1 MSHSF
6 QKPKPA
12 DPGLRVPPHSQ
23 EAEVCVLGSVLI
35 DNRALNRALEWIGPE
50 DLYRNAHRV
59 IFSAMVSLADGGEP
73 IDQITL
79 TERIQGKGQLEM
91 VGGPATIAALVDSV
105 PTSANVENYAK
116 IVREKA
122 VLRRLI
128 EAGHDI
134 VESGLEAVRDVDEIV
149 DVAQRR
155 IFEVAER
162 RIKGSLVPT
171 RELVRSSF
179 EIIEQLHDKKSLVTG
194 VPSSFEDLDKIT
206 SGFQKSDLIIVA
218 ARPSMGKTSFVLN
231 VAQRAAIDHG
241 LTVAVFSIEMSAMQI
256 VMRML
261 CAEGRVDATRLRS
274 GFLSSDNW
282 TDLTRAAGSISEA
295 PLYIDDSANLTV
307 TELKAKARRLKSEH
321 GLDLVIVDYL
331 QLMQGR
337 RDAERR
343 DLEVG
348 EISRALKGLAK
359 ELNVPVIAVSQ
370 LRRAVEDR
378 PSKKPQLSD
387 LRESGALEQDADVIL
402 FIYREEMYRR
412 TKGEEALEDVRGTAE
427 IIVGKQRNGPVGE
440 VKLAFLS
447 KYSRFDDLERRYEE

>member
-1 MSHSF
+1 MSDSF
-6 QKPKPA
+6 RKPKPA

-23 EAEVCVLGSVLI
+23 EAEICVLGSVLI
-35 DNRALNRALEWIGPE
+35 DNRALNRALEWIAPE

-59 IFSAMVSLADGGEP
+59 IFSAMMSLADGGEP

-79 TERIQGKGQLEM
+79 MERIQGKGQLET
-91 VGGPATIAALVDSV
+91 VGGPAAIAALVDSV

-122 VLRRLI
+122 ILRRLI

-134 VESGLEAVRDVDEIV
+134 VESSLEAVRDVDEIV

-179 EIIEQLHDKKSLVTG
+179 EIIEQLHEKKSLVTG
-194 VPSSFEDLDKIT
+194 VPSSFEDLDKLT

-231 VAQRAAIDHG
+231 VAQRAAIDYG

-256 VMRML
+256 IMRML

-295 PLYIDDSANLTV
+295 PIYIDDSANLTV

-359 ELNVPVIAVSQ
+359 EMNVPVIAVSQ

-402 FIYREEMYRR
+402 FIYREELYQRA
-412 TKGEEALEDVRGTAE
+412 KGEEASEDVKGTAE
-427 IIVGKQRNGPVGE
+427 IIIGKQRNGPVGE
-440 VKLAFLS
+440 VKLAFLK

>member
-1 MSHSF
+1 MADRF

-12 DPGLRVPPHSQ
+12 DPSLRVPPHSQ

-35 DNRALNRALEWIGPE
+35 DNRALNRALEWIAP
-50 DLYRNAHRV
+50 DDFYRNAHRV
-59 IFSAMVSLADGGEP
+59 IFSAMMSLADGGEP

-79 TERIQGKGQLEM
+79 TERIQGTGKLET
-91 VGGPATIAALVDSV
+91 VGGPAAIAALVDSV
-105 PTSANVENYAK
+105 PTSANGENYAK

-134 VESGLEAVRDVDEIV
+134 VESGLAATKDVDQIV

-179 EIIEQLHDKKSLVTG
+179 EIIEQ
-194 VPSSFEDLDKIT
+194 PFEDLDKIT

-231 VAQRAAIDHG
+231 VTQRAAIDHG

-256 VMRML
+256 IMRML

-295 PLYIDDSANLTV
+295 PIYIDDSANLTV

-359 ELNVPVIAVSQ
+359 EMDVPVIAVSQ

-402 FIYREEMYRR
+402 FIFREELYQRA
-412 TKGEEALEDVRGTAE
+412 KGEEASEDVRGTAE

-440 VKLAFLS
+440 VKLAFLK

>member
-1 MSHSF
+1 MSDSF
-6 QKPKPA
+6 RKPKPA

-23 EAEVCVLGSVLI
+23 EAEICVLGSVLI
-35 DNRALNRALEWIGPE
+35 DNRALNRALEWIAPE

-59 IFSAMVSLADGGEP
+59 IFSAMMSLADGGEP

-79 TERIQGKGQLEM
+79 MERIQGKGQLET
-91 VGGPATIAALVDSV
+91 VGGPAAIAALVDSV

-122 VLRRLI
+122 ILRRLI

-134 VESGLEAVRDVDEIV
+134 VESSLEAVRDVDEIV

-179 EIIEQLHDKKSLVTG
+179 EIIEQLHEKKSLVTG
-194 VPSSFEDLDKIT
+194 VPSSFDDLDKLT

-231 VAQRAAIDHG
+231 VAQRAAIDYG

-256 VMRML
+256 IMRML

-295 PLYIDDSANLTV
+295 PIYIDDSANLTV

-359 ELNVPVIAVSQ
+359 EMNVPVIAVSQ

-402 FIYREEMYRR
+402 FIYREELYQRA
-412 TKGEEALEDVRGTAE
+412 KGEEASEDVKGTAE
-427 IIVGKQRNGPVGE
+427 IIIGKQRNGPVGE
-440 VKLAFLS
+440 VKLAFLK